1 MSESD
6 VEKNEELENAEQ
18 NKWLAAK
25 KISKLFKFISPI
37 GLVTCAFL
45 KWIGI
50 LPGATIPEIILVWVF
65 VYGLGAGTIDVNLI
79 IDKFRN

>member
-1 MSESD
+1 MSDIQTSETEN
-6 VEKNEELENAEQ
+6 EKHL
-18 NKWLAAK
+18 KAK
-25 KISKLFKFISPI
+25 TISKLFKFVAPI
-37 GLVTCAFL
+37 GLVICAFL

-50 LPGATIPEIILVWVF
+50 LPNATIPEIILVWVF